1 YPAIHWLHSYSEYV
15 DDVTEWWQQVE
26 PQWPRLRQQLMEL
39 LQREDQLQQIVKLVG
54 PDVLPDSHRLV
65 LLVAE
70 MTKNG
75 FLQQNAFDEVD
86 MYAAPAKQAGLL
98 RLLVEFYERASR
110 IIDKGAPLV
119 RIRELSCIQDIVRA
133 RSTVPND
140 KPEQLAAIEER
151 MRSQLDALE
160 RSYA

>member
-1 YPAIHWLHSYSEYV
+1 
-15 DDVTEWWQQVE
+15 
-26 PQWPRLRQQLMEL
+26 
-39 LQREDQLQQIVKLVG
+39 
-54 PDVLPDSHRLV
+54 
-65 LLVAE
+65 
-70 MTKNG
+70 
-75 FLQQNAFDEVD
+75 
-86 MYAAPAKQAGLL
+86 
-98 RLLVEFYERASR
+98 
-110 IIDKGAPLV
+110 V